1 MSTLGNQGKKS
12 SSQRRKRSS
21 RSSSLET
28 LAKNVLVGNKLPEFV
43 QEHRFHPIRRWRFDF
58 AWPEQMIAL
67 EIEGGIFIKG
77 RHTSPHGFMA
87 DCEKYNTATLL
98 GWKVIRVTS
107 PQIKSGELLEW
118 IKSAF
123 EDDCSL

>member
-12 SSQRRKRSS
+12 TSQRQKRSS

-28 LAKNVLVGNKLPEFV
+28 LAKNVLVRNKIPTFV
-43 QEHRFHPIRRWRFDF
+43 EEYKFHPVRRWRFDF

-67 EIEGGIFIKG
+67 EIEGGIFNRG
-77 RHTSPHGFMA
+77 RHTSPKGFIA
-87 DCEKYNTATLL
+87 DCEKYNTAALL
-98 GWKVIRVTS
+98 GWTVIRVTS

-118 IKSAF
+118 IKTALAG
-123 EDDCSL
+123 DCS